1 MKNLEL
7 IKSEVTSNLFGYSVY
22 FSVPE
27 VSKNTN
33 QCQVKD
39 KQAFDNIYEQLGTFN
54 ETLKYML
61 DFMIDRIG

>member
-39 KQAFDNIYEQLGTFN
+39 KQAFDNIYE
-54 ETLKYML
+54 
-61 DFMIDRIG
+61 